1 MSMKSFLSSIIERNG
16 VEFVVTRN
24 GRSHIEKGAK
34 NTLDGVACF
43 CFDDSADIKP
53 GDTLENPERN
63 QYFVSDVETMF
74 DAGKP
79 AFLKVT
85 YKTAAQ
91 IQQENKSNTVF
102 NIQNAYGSI
111 IGNNNQC
118 TANYYA
124 AIDDLKARVSS
135 DNSTDKEDM
144 EKIISLLEA
153 IVSDKV
159 KPSKGL
165 FSKFSEVMERH
176 SWLSSSVA
184 GTILSWL
191 LTQIPLR

>member
-1 MSMKSFLSSIIERNG
+1 MSMKSLVLSMIERNG
-16 VEFVVTRN
+16 TEFVVTRN
-24 GRSHIEKGAK
+24 NLSHIEKGAK
-34 NTLDGVACF
+34 NKLDGVACL
-43 CFDDSADIKP
+43 CFDYSADVKT
-53 GDTLENPERN
+53 GDKLENPAGN
-63 QYFVSDVETMF
+63 QYFVSDVETIF
-74 DAGKP
+74 ESGKP
-79 AFLKVT
+79 AYLKVV
-85 YKTAAQ
+85 YRTAAQ
-91 IQQENKSNTVF
+91 IKQETKTGTVF

-111 IGNNNQC
+111 IGNNNQG

-124 AIDDLKARVSS
+124 ALDDLKDRVSA
-135 DNSTDKEDM
+135 DNSPDKGDM
-144 EKIISLLEA
+144 EKIVSLLEA

-159 KPSKGL
+159 KPSRGL